1 MKKYTLFVAI
11 VLFSALPLSSQTNT
25 TINLS
30 DEIYRVLENAQLRG
44 LCTVM
49 PGTKPYTET
58 RILKAVDEILLKSEK
73 LSGQEIIFLTEFK
86 EKHTREM
93 KNSRKFA
100 ELRFAS
106 ASQKLPLSIQL
117 NFGQEVAASGGI
129 YTQNRFDQWGFDWIT
144 TLDFAGDL
152 GKNLSYK
159 MTALFDI
166 TRMPLYELKDDYFIG
181 YNWYD
186 AGVEDYL
193 DAKTSV
199 EPERRT
205 VKKMLN
211 TSYLPYS
218 YKKYWGGQMYLF
230 SNLSASGL
238 EGWAMTPGMS
248 GNLFAEVGLSF
259 FDDKFNILLGRT
271 EHEWGAMDN
280 GASLVFNSSA
290 HAFAAFDLRA
300 EIFPFVKFSSLSGI
314 LEYPNQDY
322 INIEGLP
329 KNEGKRNDAY
339 FYQNGFSI
347 NMVELDLKYLHFDF
361 GTSVVWP
368 KRFELGYVLPLM
380 NFVEYQNHIGDYDNL
395 ALFSNIKG
403 RIPGLGIYL
412 S

>member
-44 LCTVM
+44 LCTIM

-181 YNWYD
+181 YNWYA
-186 AGVEDYL
+186 AGVED
-193 DAKTSV
+193 
-199 EPERRT
+199 
-205 VKKMLN
+205 
-211 TSYLPYS
+211 
-218 YKKYWGGQMYLF
+218 
-230 SNLSASGL
+230 
-238 EGWAMTPGMS
+238 
-248 GNLFAEVGLSF
+248 
-259 FDDKFNILLGRT
+259 
-271 EHEWGAMDN
+271 
-280 GASLVFNSSA
+280 
-290 HAFAAFDLRA
+290 
-300 EIFPFVKFSSLSGI
+300 
-314 LEYPNQDY
+314 
-322 INIEGLP
+322 
-329 KNEGKRNDAY
+329 
-339 FYQNGFSI
+339 
-347 NMVELDLKYLHFDF
+347 
-361 GTSVVWP
+361 
-368 KRFELGYVLPLM
+368 
-380 NFVEYQNHIGDYDNL
+380 
-395 ALFSNIKG
+395 
-403 RIPGLGIYL
+403 
-412 S
+412 